1 LNDEVAEGMVRK
13 TGNPHFVYD
22 SYRRF
27 VQMYGDVVLG
37 MKPVNKEDIDPF
49 EAIIDEVKAIRGIEL
64 DKDLSVDE
72 LKDLVARFK
81 KAIKEQTGNDF
92 PTDPMEQLWGAI
104 CAVFRSWMNERA
116 IFTVRWRAYPMNGVR
131 RFLSWPWYLAIW
143 AKRRLRVFVLAAM
156 PQLVRTC
163 STASTL

>member
-1 LNDEVAEGMVRK
+1 M
-13 TGNPHFVYD
+13 
-22 SYRRF
+22 
-27 VQMYGDVVLG
+27 
-37 MKPVNKEDIDPF
+37 
-49 EAIIDEVKAIRGIEL
+49 
-64 DKDLSVDE
+64 DE

-116 IFTVRWRAYPMNGVR
+116 ILYRKMEGIPDEWGTAVSVMAMVFGNM
-131 RFLSWPWYLAIW
+131 

-156 PQLVRTC
+156 PQLARTC